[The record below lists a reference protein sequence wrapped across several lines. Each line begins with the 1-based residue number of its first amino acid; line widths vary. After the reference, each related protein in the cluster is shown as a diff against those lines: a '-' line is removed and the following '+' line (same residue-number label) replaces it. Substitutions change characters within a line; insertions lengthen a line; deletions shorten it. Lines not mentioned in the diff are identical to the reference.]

1 MRLRSFFH
9 IGGKV
14 EKSLNKHTCTK
25 GYKGHLLKKK
35 LVDELLISVSC
46 LDILKYE
53 NHAHSHKRNCKDLLK
68 NIKKINSSCLKV
80 YHPISK

>member
-1 MRLRSFFH
+1 MQIGNDDLIIHHKACNEVQIYFH

-14 EKSLNKHTCTK
+14 EKSLNKHTK

-35 LVDELLISVSC
+35 LVGELLISVSC

-53 NHAHSHKRNCKDLLK
+53 NHAHSHKRNCKHKK
-68 NIKKINSSCLKV
+68 NEGK
-80 YHPISK
+80 

>member
-1 MRLRSFFH
+1 MQIGNEDLIIHHKACNEVQINFH

-14 EKSLNKHTCTK
+14 EKSLNKHTK

-35 LVDELLISVSC
+35 LVGELLISVSC

-53 NHAHSHKRNCKDLLK
+53 NHAHSHKRNCKH
-68 NIKKINSSCLKV
+68 KKTEGK
-80 YHPISK
+80 